1 MEEWEH
7 KRLVLVGTA
16 LAGAGVAAFLLSRT
30 KPKSLLEAVR
40 AGSIGLD
47 ELKGPHLDWESD
59 EDSNTALLLA
69 VKLGHEKI
77 ARDLLAHGSNIE
89 VCNRYEWNVLHLGAY
104 SGASESFMEFLISKG
119 ADVNAVDHNGWI
131 PLHVAISTGNA
142 ELATLLLKNGSG
154 VNTQNKKGQT
164 PMFIAANN
172 GHTSIVKT
180 LFEYNANPIIR
191 TAQTLETPLHAATW
205 NKRLEIIEILLQKDP
220 DLLKI
225 PMTDGTLPIHVAAAT
240 LDISLVKLLIK
251 YGGNPKETKRDG
263 SGCVHIVILQG
274 ESEKSLKMLEFLLQE
289 CDCPLTGSDK
299 FGTTALHHACRNEQ
313 TKIVAML
320 LEHGF
325 PVDLPDNDG
334 MTALHAACT
343 TWKEKDQ
350 LTGKEGETLV
360 AIYKLLR
367 AHGADLYKVDK
378 VGALPIH
385 HAVCKAYNLELVQEM
400 LKEDPNLAFAT
411 ENSERTPLHLA
422 SHMYKNENYIR
433 LLTDVMKK
441 INPSFFDN
449 FDPKHRVDYQ
459 INQVPSS
466 LSEEEKSKVLEQNV
480 SVTKVAQNIRE
491 GKYNKIVVLSGAGIS
506 TSCGIADFRSPG
518 SGIYADPK
526 LKAILGVE
534 SISDAFSMSAFSH
547 NPRLFFY
554 VLKHVFSPLAAGKY
568 QPTTAH
574 KMISYL
580 HQKDLLLRNFTQN
593 IDTLETVAGVPP
605 EKVVEAHG
613 SINTATCSKCSK
625 KCLDMDNFWKN
636 VNEDV
641 LPTCQFCE
649 GILQPD
655 IVLFGQGLPSRFFDC
670 ADDLKEC
677 DLLIVMGTSLKVYPF
692 AGLVNSV
699 RDDVP
704 RLLFNNEAVGP
715 FTKGV
720 QEKIQD
726 GGLVQVTP
734 GAPGTYRDV
743 AIIGDIDQAVVEF
756 SKLCGWD
763 DLA

>member
-400 LKEDPNLAFAT
+400 LKEV
-411 ENSERTPLHLA
+411 
-422 SHMYKNENYIR
+422 
-433 LLTDVMKK
+433 LLTFHV
-441 INPSFFDN
+441 ILLLICFRPSSSHVSSHASSHSPHSPYSSSHSFYRFYHVSAHASSHPSPHLFSFF
-449 FDPKHRVDYQ
+449 F
-459 INQVPSS
+459 
-466 LSEEEKSKVLEQNV
+466 LSC
-480 SVTKVAQNIRE
+480 
-491 GKYNKIVVLSGAGIS
+491 KYSG
-506 TSCGIADFRSPG
+506 PQ
-518 SGIYADPK
+518 SG
-526 LKAILGVE
+526 
-534 SISDAFSMSAFSH
+534 
-547 NPRLFFY
+547 
-554 VLKHVFSPLAAGKY
+554 
-568 QPTTAH
+568 
-574 KMISYL
+574 
-580 HQKDLLLRNFTQN
+580 LR
-593 IDTLETVAGVPP
+593 
-605 EKVVEAHG
+605 H
-613 SINTATCSKCSK
+613 
-625 KCLDMDNFWKN
+625 
-636 VNEDV
+636 
-641 LPTCQFCE
+641 
-649 GILQPD
+649 
-655 IVLFGQGLPSRFFDC
+655 
-670 ADDLKEC
+670 
-677 DLLIVMGTSLKVYPF
+677 
-692 AGLVNSV
+692 
-699 RDDVP
+699 
-704 RLLFNNEAVGP
+704 
-715 FTKGV
+715 
-720 QEKIQD
+720 
-726 GGLVQVTP
+726 
-734 GAPGTYRDV
+734 
-743 AIIGDIDQAVVEF
+743 
-756 SKLCGWD
+756 
-763 DLA
+763 

>member
-534 SISDAFSMSAFSH
+534 SISDAFRYEEEKEKIH
-547 NPRLFFY
+547 
-554 VLKHVFSPLAAGKY
+554 HVGRGCCHGKR
-568 QPTTAH
+568 
-574 KMISYL
+574 KDSFEVVL
-580 HQKDLLLRNFTQN
+580 HQKQLTKKENRNSNEGT
-593 IDTLETVAGVPP
+593 
-605 EKVVEAHG
+605 K
-613 SINTATCSKCSK
+613 K
-625 KCLDMDNFWKN
+625 KCKRA
-636 VNEDV
+636 VV
-641 LPTCQFCE
+641 PTKKLADP
-649 GILQPD
+649 G
-655 IVLFGQGLPSRFFDC
+655 FDP
-670 ADDLKEC
+670 
-677 DLLIVMGTSLKVYPF
+677 GTSEL
-692 AGLVNSV
+692 
-699 RDDVP
+699 
-704 RLLFNNEAVGP
+704 
-715 FTKGV
+715 
-720 QEKIQD
+720 
-726 GGLVQVTP
+726 
-734 GAPGTYRDV
+734 
-743 AIIGDIDQAVVEF
+743 
-756 SKLCGWD
+756 
-763 DLA
+763 

>member
-1 MEEWEH
+1 
-7 KRLVLVGTA
+7 
-16 LAGAGVAAFLLSRT
+16 
-30 KPKSLLEAVR
+30 
-40 AGSIGLD
+40 
-47 ELKGPHLDWESD
+47 
-59 EDSNTALLLA
+59 
-69 VKLGHEKI
+69 
-77 ARDLLAHGSNIE
+77 
-89 VCNRYEWNVLHLGAY
+89 
-104 SGASESFMEFLISKG
+104 MEFLISKG

>member
-1 MEEWEH
+1 
-7 KRLVLVGTA
+7 
-16 LAGAGVAAFLLSRT
+16 
-30 KPKSLLEAVR
+30 
-40 AGSIGLD
+40 
-47 ELKGPHLDWESD
+47 
-59 EDSNTALLLA
+59 
-69 VKLGHEKI
+69 
-77 ARDLLAHGSNIE
+77 
-89 VCNRYEWNVLHLGAY
+89 
-104 SGASESFMEFLISKG
+104 MEFLISKG

-400 LKEDPNLAFAT
+400 LKEVLLTFHVILLLICFRPSSSHVSSHASSHSPHSPYSSSHSFYRFYHVSAHASSHPSPHLFSFFSCHVNIQDPNLAFAT